1 MRLVEPPN
9 QKESQFEHLMKHLT
23 RILLLM
29 VITLSLSITTM
40 ANAQN
45 NANKKLVITYKGDT
59 ISNKKDTI
67 INKYRDYLEDER
79 NTIDEEDNSY
89 DIYKN
94 NFINLCTTTDNFFIE
109 DIMIDANYPELSM
122 DSIKRDS
129 IKMAFFIE
137 IDSVFKDVYKKKY
150 GQNDNTSSNETSEKS
165 LKWNRKTQWKWL
177 FGIGGLLVVVT
188 IISLWNAVKKNQK
201 KKYGEAINKAV
212 PGKSTDDV
220 GIVVR
225 HKTMSVMQKQNID
238 DVKGNG
244 NYMEVACSDF
254 CDDSAVTKMYIK
266 NTCIIGIYNM
276 YAEDLRNP
284 ENPKEDGC
292 MVLGRWVHDEQNDE
306 YCVSLEEIVLPG
318 SDAVFSEYQ
327 LNFGGQIK
335 MKMMEQLKKMRQE
348 TELQYDLTCWVH
360 SHPGLG
366 VFFSNDDHNV
376 HILHKHPTHPK
387 FLTAIVIDILTP
399 EQELGIFTFKHDESI
414 NSQYDLKKLYS
425 LAEWYKWAVKSK
437 QNSLRSEDHFNTLKD
452 APSHSNDCYRIE
464 LTNGAII
471 DMDKLTAFPKNKPV
485 HFVHGFTNLEEKQSI
500 HVATKIDEAES
511 VPDYDLV
518 GCFVVVTNRS
528 LPSITKATSNY
539 YKRIKFV
546 LVYSTSDGLLT
557 TIPVINNGLCNDES
571 FYGEQQLE
579 DLKIW
584 TRRKR

>member
-1 MRLVEPPN
+1 MRLVEQPN
-9 QKESQFEHLMKHLT
+9 QKVKETMVESQFERPMKHLT
-23 RILLLM
+23 RLSIILL
-29 VITLSLSITTM
+29 VITISLSITTM
-40 ANAQN
+40 ANAQTEAIEKDSVLN
-45 NANKKLVITYKGDT
+45 MFGQYIET
-59 ISNKKDTI
+59 KKDTVVPYKTFMVEKNINETLI
-67 INKYRDYLEDER
+67 IDSQN
-79 NTIDEEDNSY
+79 
-89 DIYKN
+89 
-94 NFINLCTTTDNFFIE
+94 
-109 DIMIDANYPELSM
+109 PELTH
-122 DSIKRDS
+122 DSLIALMKEEMLEMWKQQTQQNNTEEKQGEGDS
-129 IKMAFFIE
+129 S
-137 IDSVFKDVYKKKY
+137 DSHIF
-150 GQNDNTSSNETSEKS
+150 QA
-165 LKWNRKTQWKWL
+165 QWKWWL
-177 FGIGGLLVVVT
+177 LAIVALCVIVLILVFGIR
-188 IISLWNAVKKNQK
+188 AK
-201 KKYGEAINKAV
+201 KKREKEYETNLHDAAS
-212 PGKSTDDV
+212 KSTDDV

-254 CDDSAVTKMYIK
+254 CNDSAVTKMYIK

-284 ENPKEDGC
+284 DNPKEDGC
-292 MVLGRWVHDEQNDE
+292 MVLGRWVHDKQNDE

-335 MKMMEQLKKMRQE
+335 MKMMEKLKKLRQE

-452 APSHSNDCYRIE
+452 AQSHSNECYRIE
-464 LTNGAII
+464 LTNSAII
-471 DMDKLTAFPKNKPV
+471 DMDKLTAFPENKPV
-485 HFVHGFTNLEEKQSI
+485 HFVHGFTNQDEKQST

-511 VPDYDLV
+511 VPDYNLV

-546 LVYSTSDGLLT
+546 LVYSTADGLLT
-557 TIPVINNGLCNDES
+557 TIPVINNDLCTDES